1 MNKKKLVS
9 LLLALAMV
17 FALGACGGDTQG
29 NQESQTPSTSS
40 PSGENNASSGDAKVA
55 VFYYNYADTYIAS
68 VRTALDAALD
78 AAGVTYQD
86 FDGNNNQTTQNEA
99 IDTALADNYNIL
111 VVNMVTT
118 GSSDTAK
125 AILDKAAA
133 KGAKV
138 IFFNR
143 AIEED
148 GAEGSVLGAD
158 TYKDMVSF
166 VGTDAPEAGHLQGQ
180 MIGEYLLENY
190 DTVDLNGDG
199 VISYAMFKGD
209 EANVEAIY
217 RTQYGVEDAN
227 KVLTEAGKPELAYFD
242 PASSSGYQVDM
253 GGAWSSAAALEY
265 MTTNLAQYNETNG
278 NMIELVICNNDNMA
292 EGAISALQAAGY
304 NTGAEGSKTIPVFGV
319 DATDSAQALIAQG
332 VMTGTVKQDA
342 EGMANAICEMVTSTA
357 AGTSMAD
364 AAAAIASSNEIY
376 TVAEG
381 IDNKLYVAYAPF
393 TGK

>member
-17 FALGACGGDTQG
+17 FALAACGGDTQG
-29 NQESQTPSTSS
+29 TQESQNPGASASGGESTN
-40 PSGENNASSGDAKVA
+40 GAAKVA

-180 MIGEYLLENY
+180 MIGEYLVENY

-242 PASSSGYQVDM
+242 SASTSGYQVDM

-319 DATDSAQALIAQG
+319 DATESAQALIAQG

-342 EGMANAICEMVTSTA
+342 EGMANAICEMVQATA
-357 AGTSMAD
+357 EGTAMAD
-364 AAAAIASSNEIY
+364 AAATIASSNEIY
-376 TVAEG
+376 SVADG